1 MTRHL
6 LLLLG
11 AAFALSGARAGEFDF
26 KAYKASSF
34 TEAVGEHQK
43 NPAVD
48 FLVETGN
55 FKYAVGGTYT
65 GRHRETAA
73 PTRELI
79 RRWVKALRH
88 PKEYETLFEHEVE
101 VESGG
106 KKYWLPIQN
115 PMVQSFASEV
125 RVSGSVKLYI
135 MLLGATKGA
144 WVFAINEF
152 QSQ

>member
-79 RRWVKALRH
+79 RRCVKVFDHTKVFSLLLVFEVDVYPCVNTMCHRFRDSMAL
-88 PKEYETLFEHEVE
+88 LF
-101 VESGG
+101 S
-106 KKYWLPIQN
+106 
-115 PMVQSFASEV
+115 S
-125 RVSGSVKLYI
+125 
-135 MLLGATKGA
+135 
-144 WVFAINEF
+144 
-152 QSQ
+152 